1 MVLVRPFGATDD
13 SATPTLGTRSCS
25 PEAKKATGRKEG
37 VHVQLLT
44 EQKAAEVLNCTIA
57 ALRRWRRERRGP
69 RFVKLGRLIRYNLAD
84 IEAFVE
90 QSTQAVVQPGRR
102 LSPISAKNQ

>member
-1 MVLVRPFGATDD
+1 MVLVLPFGTTDD

-25 PEAKKATGRKEG
+25 PEAKKATGRKGG

>member
-1 MVLVRPFGATDD
+1 M
-13 SATPTLGTRSCS
+13 
-25 PEAKKATGRKEG
+25 
-37 VHVQLLT
+37 QLLT

-69 RFVKLGRLIRYNLAD
+69 RFVKLGRLIRYNLSD

-90 QSTQAVVQPGRR
+90 QSTQAVVQQGRR
-102 LSPISAKNQ
+102 LSAMPGRNQ